1 MAQANMALQAE
12 LTEIKDSN
20 LKLSKQL
27 KAKLKTATTGT
38 SSSKANSLA
47 TMQKT
52 KNFRNASDSKWQEQD
67 EV

>member
-27 KAKLKTATTGT
+27 KAKLKTAITGT
-38 SSSKANSLA
+38 SSSQANSSA

-52 KNFRNASDSKWQEQD
+52 KNFRYASDSKWQEQD
-67 EV
+67 GV